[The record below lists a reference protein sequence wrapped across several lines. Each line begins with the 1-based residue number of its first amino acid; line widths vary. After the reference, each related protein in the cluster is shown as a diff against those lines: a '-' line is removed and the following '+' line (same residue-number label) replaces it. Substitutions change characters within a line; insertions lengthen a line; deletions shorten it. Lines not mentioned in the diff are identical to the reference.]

1 MPFDLSSIDWAFIGI
16 QLIGFV
22 AMGLGIGSY
31 QAKRRTTILTIQMTA
46 SVLWCLQ
53 FFLLSSPAGL
63 INNALGIVRNTVYT
77 QKERWAWVR
86 SIAVPIV
93 FCVVAIAAGIY
104 SFTLEGVVAFLP
116 MLAVIIQTA
125 GYYITNER
133 VIRICSLFVSPLWLV
148 YDAIQLSAAGVLCET
163 LTIISIII
171 ALFRFRQKKKE
182 S

>member
-1 MPFDLSSIDWAFIGI
+1 
-16 QLIGFV
+16 
-22 AMGLGIGSY
+22 
-31 QAKRRTTILTIQMTA
+31 
-46 SVLWCLQ
+46 
-53 FFLLSSPAGL
+53 
-63 INNALGIVRNTVYT
+63 
-77 QKERWAWVR
+77 
-86 SIAVPIV
+86 
-93 FCVVAIAAGIY
+93 
-104 SFTLEGVVAFLP
+104 

-133 VIRICSLFVSPLWLV
+133 IIRICSLFVSPLWLV